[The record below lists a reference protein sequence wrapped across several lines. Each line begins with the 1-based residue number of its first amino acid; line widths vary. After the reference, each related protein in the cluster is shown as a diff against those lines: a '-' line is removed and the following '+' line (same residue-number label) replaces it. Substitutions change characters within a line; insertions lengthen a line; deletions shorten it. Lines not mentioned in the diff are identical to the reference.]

1 MNKLLATTLSL
12 GAILLL
18 AGCNQQ
24 TQSINESEI
33 TSESWKTMIPQS
45 CQSFFDGCNNCM
57 RTADGE
63 VACTRMFCEKYDT
76 PKCLDE
82 EQGGVQQIGMPNP
95 ASEYCVAQG
104 GESNIKKDENWSEYG
119 VCLIDGKEVEEWEYY
134 RAAVGK
140 ANEEMAKTYIGRQL
154 SEVQKEF
161 ETQNQIL
168 RIVAQDGEAMAIT
181 ADYRPDRLNVAV
193 EKGVITDAYFG

>member
-1 MNKLLATTLSL
+1 MNKLLTTTLSL

-76 PKCLDE
+76 PKCLDD
-82 EQGGVQQIGMPNP
+82 EQGWDERVGTPNP
-95 ASEYCVAQG
+95 ASKYRVDQG

-134 RAAVGK
+134 RAAMEK

-161 ETQNQIL
+161 ETQNQLL
-168 RIVAQDGEAMAIT
+168 RIVAQDGEAMAVT
-181 ADYRPDRLNVAV
+181 ADYRPNRLNVAV
-193 EKGVITDAYFG
+193 KKGVITDAYFG

>member
-12 GAILLL
+12 VAILLL

-76 PKCLDE
+76 PKCLDD
-82 EQGGVQQIGMPNP
+82 EQGWDERVGTPNP
-95 ASEYCVAQG
+95 ASKYCVDQG
-104 GESNIKKDENWSEYG
+104 GESKIKKDENWGEYG
-119 VCLIDGKEVEEWEYY
+119 ICLIDGKEVDEWEYY

>member
-1 MNKLLATTLSL
+1 MNKLLTTTLSL

-76 PKCLDE
+76 PKCLDD
-82 EQGGVQQIGMPNP
+82 EQGWDERVGTPNP
-95 ASEYCVAQG
+95 ASKYRVDQG

-134 RAAVGK
+134 RAAMEK

>member
-1 MNKLLATTLSL
+1 MNKLLTTTLSL

-63 VACTRMFCEKYDT
+63 VACTKMYCEKYDT
-76 PKCLDE
+76 PKCLDD
-82 EQGGVQQIGMPNP
+82 EQGWDERVGTPNP
-95 ASEYCVAQG
+95 ASKYCVDQG
-104 GESNIKKDENWSEYG
+104 GESKIKKDENWGEYG
-119 VCLIDGKEVEEWEYY
+119 ICLIDGKEVDEWEYY

>member
-1 MNKLLATTLSL
+1 
-12 GAILLL
+12 
-18 AGCNQQ
+18 
-24 TQSINESEI
+24 
-33 TSESWKTMIPQS
+33 
-45 CQSFFDGCNNCM
+45 M

-76 PKCLDE
+76 PKCLDD
-82 EQGGVQQIGMPNP
+82 EQGWDKRVGTPNP
-95 ASEYCVAQG
+95 ASKYCVDQG
-104 GESNIKKDENWSEYG
+104 GESKIKKDENWGEYG
-119 VCLIDGKEVEEWEYY
+119 ICLIDGKEVDEWEYY

>member
-1 MNKLLATTLSL
+1 MNKLLTTTLSL
-12 GAILLL
+12 GVILLL

-82 EQGGVQQIGMPNP
+82 VQGGVQQIGMPNP
-95 ASEYCVAQG
+95 ASEYCVDQG
-104 GESNIKKDENWSEYG
+104 GESKIKKDKNWGEYG
-119 VCLIDGKEVEEWEYY
+119 ICLIDGKEVDEWEYY

-161 ETQNQIL
+161 ETQNQLL
-168 RIVAQDGEAMAIT
+168 RIVAQDGKAMAVT
-181 ADYRPDRLNVAV
+181 ADYRPNRLNVAV

>member
-76 PKCLDE
+76 PKCLDD
-82 EQGGVQQIGMPNP
+82 EQGWDERVGTPNP
-95 ASEYCVAQG
+95 ASEYCVDQG
-104 GESNIKKDENWSEYG
+104 GESKIKKDENWGEYG
-119 VCLIDGKEVEEWEYY
+119 ICLIDGKEVDEWEYY
-134 RAAVGK
+134 RAAMEK
-140 ANEEMAKTYIGRQL
+140 ANEEMAKTYIGHQL

>member
-63 VACTRMFCEKYDT
+63 VACTKMYCEKYDT

-82 EQGGVQQIGMPNP
+82 EQGDQQVGMPNP
-95 ASEYCVAQG
+95 ASKYCVDQG
-104 GESNIKKDENWSEYG
+104 GESKIKKDENWGEYG
-119 VCLIDGKEVEEWEYY
+119 ICLIDGKEVEEWEYY

>member
-12 GAILLL
+12 VAILLL

-63 VACTRMFCEKYDT
+63 VACTKMYCEKYGT

-82 EQGGVQQIGMPNP
+82 EQGDQQVGMANP

-134 RAAVGK
+134 RAAMEK

-161 ETQNQIL
+161 ETQNQLL
-168 RIVAQDGEAMAIT
+168 RIVAQDGKAMAVT

>member
-1 MNKLLATTLSL
+1 MNKLLTTTLSL

-76 PKCLDE
+76 PKCLDD
-82 EQGGVQQIGMPNP
+82 EQGWDERVGTPNP
-95 ASEYCVAQG
+95 ASKYCVDQG

-134 RAAVGK
+134 RAAMEK
-140 ANEEMAKTYIGRQL
+140 ANEEMAKTYIGRPAE
-154 SEVQKEF
+154 EVQKEF
-161 ETQNQIL
+161 EEKNQVV
-168 RIVAQDGEAMAIT
+168 RIVSQDGQAMALT

>member
-1 MNKLLATTLSL
+1 
-12 GAILLL
+12 
-18 AGCNQQ
+18 
-24 TQSINESEI
+24 
-33 TSESWKTMIPQS
+33 
-45 CQSFFDGCNNCM
+45 M

-76 PKCLDE
+76 PKCLDD
-82 EQGGVQQIGMPNP
+82 EQGWDERVGTPNP
-95 ASEYCVAQG
+95 ASKYCVDQG
-104 GESNIKKDENWSEYG
+104 GESKIKKDENWGEYG
-119 VCLIDGKEVEEWEYY
+119 ICLIDGKEVDEWEYY

>member
-1 MNKLLATTLSL
+1 MKMNKLLTTTLSL

-76 PKCLDE
+76 PKCLDG

-95 ASEYCVAQG
+95 ASEYCVDQG
-104 GESNIKKDENWSEYG
+104 GESKIKKDEN
-119 VCLIDGKEVEEWEYY
+119 
-134 RAAVGK
+134 
-140 ANEEMAKTYIGRQL
+140 
-154 SEVQKEF
+154 
-161 ETQNQIL
+161 
-168 RIVAQDGEAMAIT
+168 
-181 ADYRPDRLNVAV
+181 
-193 EKGVITDAYFG
+193 

>member
-63 VACTRMFCEKYDT
+63 VACTKMYCEKYDT
-76 PKCLDE
+76 PKCLDD
-82 EQGGVQQIGMPNP
+82 EQGWDERVGTPNP
-95 ASEYCVAQG
+95 ASKYCVDQG
-104 GESNIKKDENWSEYG
+104 GESKIKKDENWGEYG
-119 VCLIDGKEVEEWEYY
+119 ICLIDGKEVDEWEYY

>member
-76 PKCLDE
+76 PKCLDD
-82 EQGGVQQIGMPNP
+82 EQGWDERVGTPNP
-95 ASEYCVAQG
+95 ASKYCVDQG
-104 GESNIKKDENWSEYG
+104 GESKIKKDENWGEYG
-119 VCLIDGKEVEEWEYY
+119 ICLIDGKEVDEWEYY